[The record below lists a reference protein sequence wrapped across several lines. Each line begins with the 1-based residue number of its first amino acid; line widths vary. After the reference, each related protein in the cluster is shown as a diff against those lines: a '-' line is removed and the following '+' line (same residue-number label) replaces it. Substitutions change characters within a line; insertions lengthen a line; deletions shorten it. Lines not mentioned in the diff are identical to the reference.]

1 MADLA
6 IPSARKT
13 GTNIP
18 MTVIHIVVVTAVA
31 IVVVGIDGKNAAVIA
46 DRKTETGIHRHGLE
60 IVAHAVHAD
69 LNGAT
74 GVASTVHLA
83 AM

>member
-1 MADLA
+1 MVDLA
-6 IPSARKT
+6 FPSAQKT
-13 GTNIP
+13 GTNIS
-18 MTVIHIVVVTAVA
+18 TIVIHTVVVTVVA
-31 IVVVGIDGKNAAVIA
+31 IVVVGIDGKTAAVIA
-46 DRKTETGIHRHGLE
+46 DRKIETGIHRHGLE